1 MVCRCGCRRAA
12 ASVVCVH
19 PQLPEEVCRLL
30 GIPPLQEVV
39 SETVDVK
46 QPLVYVDTLDVSL
59 RWANFKAPDANLC
72 SNLGRS

>member
-1 MVCRCGCRRAA
+1 MCQCNCCRAA

-19 PQLPEEVCRLL
+19 PQLPEDVCRLL

-46 QPLVYVDTLDVSL
+46 QPLVYVDALDVSL
-59 RWANFKAPDANLC
+59 SSQDNMSK
-72 SNLGRS
+72 LGM